1 MVFKWKLV
9 FKLARTGP
17 DVEACLAIKSLDYV
31 EEQLRREGGGR
42 RATDAL
48 QLPSHGQLDHV
59 SSLSK
64 CPCTAPSLLSI
75 SPKAWPHQEGPE
87 GSIEGCF
94 TI

>member
-1 MVFKWKLV
+1 MGFKWKLG
-9 FKLARTGP
+9 FKLARTKP
-17 DVEACLAIKSLDYV
+17 DVEACLAIKSLGYL
-31 EEQLRREGGGR
+31 EKQLRREGGGR
-42 RATDAL
+42 RAMDAL
-48 QLPSHGQLDHV
+48 QLPSHWQLDHI

-64 CPCTAPSLLSI
+64 FPCTAPSLLSI

>member
-9 FKLARTGP
+9 FKLPRTRP
-17 DVEACLAIKSLDYV
+17 DVEACLAIKSLDYL
-31 EEQLRREGGGR
+31 EEQLRREGGGQ
-42 RATDAL
+42 RAMDAL
-48 QLPSHGQLDHV
+48 QLPSHWQLDHI
-59 SSLSK
+59 SSLFTF
-64 CPCTAPSLLSI
+64 PCTAPSLLSI